1 MSTIIYNSV
10 RFILKPWKPKREI
23 FHFVFSKAI
32 TQTAV
37 NRMIFQLR
45 KHLQEKPKV
54 LMLSINSG
62 INSNYKQHMEI

>member
-1 MSTIIYNSV
+1 MSAIIYNSV

-45 KHLQEKPKV
+45 KHLQEEKPKV

-62 INSNYKQHMEI
+62 INFN